1 MVSPIKTRSA
11 TARTALPTT
20 STTSSSI
27 SSRPTAT
34 TSRIFNM
41 LPPKSPSALQLDDDS
56 LLDAPTKPAAASGSF
71 ATSSSWLRGSV
82 LGSLFLAVMVVL
94 VSLATSVAAQAAD
107 FAGQDISG
115 QDFSGQDLSHQD
127 FTGVVAQQTN
137 FRKANLEGAVFRKAN
152 LVRADF
158 TGANLRGANL
168 VDAVLDGTDWRDV
181 TAERAV
187 FSATI
192 LDIGNLENADL
203 TDSLWPSKLRIM
215 ICDMDDIIKGTNPK
229 TGVETFDS
237 LLCSDYNRKS

>member
-1 MVSPIKTRSA
+1 
-11 TARTALPTT
+11 
-20 STTSSSI
+20 
-27 SSRPTAT
+27 
-34 TSRIFNM
+34 M
-41 LPPKSPSALQLDDDS
+41 LPQKSPSALQLDDDS

-71 ATSSSWLRGSV
+71 ATSSSSWLRGLV
-82 LGSLFLAVMVVL
+82 LGSLLAVCLTTAV
-94 VSLATSVAAQAAD
+94 AQAAD